1 VRLAC
6 LTDARRSLGRVG
18 RDGTTRRLADPGAML
33 AGTHELADG
42 SRIRLR
48 LTRPT
53 DGPRIHDFLERLSP
67 DTRLRRFLAPAPAL
81 SEWIVQRFS
90 YYDPRERIVLA
101 ATEPLEGREAIV
113 GLADAAF
120 IDKGT
125 AEVAVVVDD
134 ELQGRGLGKMLSEAI
149 ATLALRR
156 GIKCLRAEML
166 QGNRRMLR
174 LLERLGETHRTN
186 DGGHA
191 VAYTRL
197 RADRRLNAA

>member
-1 VRLAC
+1 
-6 LTDARRSLGRVG
+6 
-18 RDGTTRRLADPGAML
+18 ML

-67 DTRLRRFLAPAPAL
+67 ETRLRRFLAPAPAL

-90 YYDPRERIVLA
+90 FYDPRERIVVA
-101 ATEPLEGREAIV
+101 ATEPVHGTEAIV
-113 GLADAAF
+113 GLADAVF
-120 IDKGT
+120 LGEGT
-125 AEVAVVVDD
+125 AEVAVVVGDQQ
-134 ELQGRGLGKMLSEAI
+134 QGRGLGKVLSEAV

-156 GIKCLRAEML
+156 GFNCLKAEML
-166 QGNRRMLR
+166 EGNRRMLR
-174 LLERLGETHRTN
+174 LLERLGETRRTS

-197 RADRRLNAA
+197 RADRRLSAA